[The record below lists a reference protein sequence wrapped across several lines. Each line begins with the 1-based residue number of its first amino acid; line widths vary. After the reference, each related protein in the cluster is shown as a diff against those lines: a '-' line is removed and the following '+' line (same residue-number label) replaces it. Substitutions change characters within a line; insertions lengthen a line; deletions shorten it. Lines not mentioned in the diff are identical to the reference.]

1 MRAQAPRNSSSLE
14 ALERLPSLSLSRWIW
29 KALRSPSG
37 VQRGIRKQEMPE
49 SVWARTRKASHI
61 GAEQNHLWPTSSYSA
76 PGPPPLSG
84 VADGGVGAHVGA
96 ALLLGHRHPAEGAA
110 LALGRQRA
118 LVVVEREEALL
129 PLGGELGLLAQRRDR
144 RVGHRDR
151 AADAALGLH
160 QQHEH
165 RRRGRRG
172 RRRPARAR
180 ASRAGR
186 GWSRSASARARSCR
200 TRPRRCGGR
209 SGRGC
214 FSCGFSRWPRSPS
227 GSSGREPQIA
237 PSSRRRSS
245 AQPAPSRSSA
255 SAAAGRRRTSC
266 SPPAAA
272 AWLKT
277 SWVAATAR
285 ARRWPCDL
293 NRASPSS
300 SIAAAWPT
308 RSR

>member
-1 MRAQAPRNSSSLE
+1 M
-14 ALERLPSLSLSRWIW
+14 W
-29 KALRSPSG
+29 KPLRSPSG

-61 GAEQNHLWPTSSYSA
+61 GAEQNHLWPTISYSA
-76 PGPPPLSG
+76 PGPPPFERRRHRR
-84 VADGGVGAHVGA
+84 VGAHVGA

-129 PLGGELGLLAQRRDR
+129 PLGGELGLPAQRRDR

-165 RRRGRRG
+165 RRAGDVGAGCR
-172 RRRPARAR
+172 ARAR

-186 GWSRSASARARSCR
+186 GRRRSASARARSCR

-214 FSCGFSRWPRSPS
+214 AARASSHLPRSPS
-227 GSSGREPQIA
+227 GSSER
-237 PSSRRRSS
+237 SRR
-245 AQPAPSRSSA
+245 
-255 SAAAGRRRTSC
+255 
-266 SPPAAA
+266 SPPARAPGPRPSRRPRAA
-272 AWLKT
+272 VPRC
-277 SWVAATAR
+277 SGR
-285 ARRWPCDL
+285 S
-293 NRASPSS
+293 ASNGL
-300 SIAAAWPT
+300 
-308 RSR
+308 